1 MHGLVLLAQLLHPA
15 EVLEHW
21 TFLPAT
27 APLREAV
34 SARGRYALPPSPAPS
49 AASAPSTVRLR
60 LPDAVQ
66 GDVRPEAVA
75 LATGDTLTVTRGPDG
90 WETRWLRR
98 PDMDAVRIEATV
110 TRHATVTRGRPFS
123 VAWPRLT
130 PARVPTRRVV
140 WADRAWLEQG
150 PSPVGWTCPNEP
162 GTEVPCVS
170 RDAAPG
176 PVVTRIDPVPS
187 PRGSGVLAGLV
198 CALAA
203 WWASRPA
210 PNRAERM
217 LAAAGGATVGAAVAL
232 AVVGAGWMGW
242 ALGLGVA
249 VSTGTVSGVAALASR
264 PTRAVGVG
272 ALVAVPLMAVM
283 GAGPWATTAVALLAG
298 AVVLA
303 AAARTAGTATV

>member
-1 MHGLVLLAQLLHPA
+1 MYGLVLLAQLLHPA

-21 TFLPAT
+21 TFLPTT
-27 APLREAV
+27 APLRETV
-34 SARGRYALPPSPAPS
+34 SARGRYVLAAAPTASPG
-49 AASAPSTVRLR
+49 SAPSTVRLR

-66 GDVRPEAVA
+66 GYARPDAVA
-75 LATGDTLTVTRGPDG
+75 LATGDTLSVTRGPDG
-90 WETRWLRR
+90 WEARWLRR

-110 TRHATVTRGRPFS
+110 TRHATVTRGRPFA
-123 VAWPRLT
+123 VAWPRLA

-170 RDAAPG
+170 REAAPG

-203 WWASRPA
+203 WWVSRPA

-217 LAAAGGATVGAAVAL
+217 LSAAGGATVGAAVAL
-232 AVVGAGWMGW
+232 ALVGAGWMGW

-249 VSTGTVSGVAALASR
+249 VSTGTVAGVGALASR
-264 PTRAVGVG
+264 ATRAVGVG

-283 GAGPWATTAVALLAG
+283 GAGPWATTVVALVAGVVVLAGAARAAG
-298 AVVLA
+298 AVV
-303 AAARTAGTATV
+303 V